1 MALIGYA
8 RVSTDKQDTRLQMQA
23 LQEAGCEE
31 IFEETASGAK
41 QDRPELKAMLKF
53 VRKGDTVVI
62 WKLNRLASSMA
73 HLVSLVDDFRKKGID
88 LKVLTGAQI
97 DTTSVHGRLI
107 FGIFAAL
114 AEWEKELINERTKAG
129 MEKARTEGRIGGRP
143 RISDNQIAEL
153 RDYLNEGKSWRW
165 ITRETGLSPTTI
177 SKYAKELKLSPKPPN
192 GRRQKVVA
200 ETRTDANG

>member
-41 QDRPELKAMLKF
+41 RNRPQLKALLKF

-62 WKLNRLASSMA
+62 WKLDRLARSMA
-73 HLVSLVDDFRKKGID
+73 HLVTLVDGFRKKEIN
-88 LKVLTGAQI
+88 LKVLTGAPI
-97 DTTSVHGRLI
+97 DTTSAHGRLI

-129 MEKARTEGRIGGRP
+129 MEKARAEGRIGGRP
-143 RISDNQIAEL
+143 RISNDQIAEL
-153 RDYLNEGKSWRW
+153 RGHLSAGKSWRW

-177 SKYAKELKLSPKPPN
+177 SKYAKELNLAAKPTN
-192 GRRQKVVA
+192 GRRQKAAA
-200 ETRTDANG
+200 EAGGNSKG